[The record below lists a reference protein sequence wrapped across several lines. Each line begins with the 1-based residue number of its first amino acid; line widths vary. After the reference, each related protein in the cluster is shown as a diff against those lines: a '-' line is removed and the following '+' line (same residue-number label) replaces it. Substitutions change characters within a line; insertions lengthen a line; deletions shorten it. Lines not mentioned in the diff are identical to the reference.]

1 MVNMR
6 ETALRQVL
14 TIAGLVVCQSAAC
27 LWAAPPPG
35 AKYTEP
41 PKKIEVNALPA
52 TVVEDVVVPV
62 PSEVFTVL
70 DKLGEPNWHS
80 LVRENAGTRRA
91 QRYQISLLLGTTIA
105 NGFIAVQAQDQEAV
119 KRVGQDVLDLADA
132 IAVKQSVLPHC
143 KIIIES
149 ADASD
154 WPRVREE
161 LDKAQQNVRQKM
173 VELKDENLAQL
184 ISLGGWLRGTE
195 AVTSIVEKDFK
206 PESAELLHQPDLLR
220 FFQQRLA
227 TMPGS
232 LRDNNLV
239 PHIEEQLIGITPL
252 LNVEGGA
259 PISLDSI
266 KRING
271 VTAELVAAIEKPE
284 GA

>member
-1 MVNMR
+1 MR
-6 ETALRQVL
+6 DTALRQVL
-14 TIAGLVVCQSAAC
+14 TITSLLLCQSGAL
-27 LWAAPPPG
+27 LWAEPPPG
-35 AKYTEP
+35 AKYTP
-41 PKKIEVNALPA
+41 PPAKIEVNALPA

-62 PSEVFTVL
+62 PSEVFSVL
-70 DKLGEPNWHS
+70 DKLGEPNWHQ

-143 KIIIES
+143 KIIIDS
-149 ADASD
+149 ADAND

-161 LDKAQQNVRQKM
+161 LDKAQQNVRQAM
-173 VELKDENLAQL
+173 IELKDEQLAQL

-195 AVTSIVEKDFK
+195 AVTTIVEKDFK

-227 TMPGS
+227 SMPGS
-232 LRDNNLV
+232 LRDNKLV
-239 PHIEEQLIGITPL
+239 PRIEEQLIEISPL
-252 LNVEGGA
+252 LNEEGSS
-259 PISLDSI
+259 ISLDSI
-266 KRING
+266 KRINV
-271 VTAELVAAIEKPE
+271 VTAELVAAIEKKE